1 MHPLFGKRAILP
13 GLLSVRDRRRL
24 TAGLMA
30 ALLMVGLIWWV
41 GYRADRSDF
50 ASLIGAF
57 TGLWVAYVVLMAL
70 GRRGTLPYRQ
80 LVGLGVLLRVLLLFS
95 LPTLSDDVYRFLWDG
110 HLLAQGIH
118 PFAFTP
124 QQALQ
129 QGLVTGEFALEL
141 FERLNSPQYYTV
153 YPPVCQGVFALA
165 ALIFPTDMSGGIW
178 GVKLF
183 LLTMELAALWSL
195 WRLPAG
201 PKAAAVYAL
210 NPLVLVEVM
219 GNAHFEG
226 AVVAFLLVG
235 WLLLRRQRCL
245 SGALFWALA
254 IATKLLPLLFL
265 PVLWLHLNRRTRWKF
280 LGGVVLFCAALFAP
294 LADVEALAHLFS
306 SLRLYFQQFTFNA
319 GVYYALKGLLKAI
332 GQEAFLQARL
342 LGPLLGFLT
351 MLGVWAIALYRPTR
365 SLVLSVEER
374 LVLTVALY
382 LLLSATVHPWYVIVP
397 FGLSQVSDAARQWRF
412 PLVWSAVIAL
422 SYSHY
427 ADGGFQEKYPYIVL
441 EYVAVGAALKWDIY
455 RKRFSPKAPL
465 STSQVFG

>member
-1 MHPLFGKRAILP
+1 MHPLFGKQTTLREP
-13 GLLSVRDRRRL
+13 LSGRDFRQL

-50 ASLIGAF
+50 APLIGAF

-70 GRRGTLPYRQ
+70 GRRGELPYSR

-110 HLLAQGIH
+110 HLLARGIH

-124 QQALQ
+124 QQVLQ
-129 QGLVTGEFALEL
+129 QGLVTGEFALDL

-165 ALIFPTDMSGGIW
+165 ALGFPGDMVGGIW
-178 GVKLF
+178 MMKLF
-183 LLTMELAALWSL
+183 LLVMEVVALWSL

-201 PKAAAVYAL
+201 PKAAALYAL

-226 AVVAFLLVG
+226 AAVAFLLVG
-235 WLLLRRQRCL
+235 WLLLCRRQWL

-265 PVLWLHLNRRTRWKF
+265 PALWLHLNGRARWKF
-280 LGGVVLFCAALFAP
+280 LGGVALFCAALFAP
-294 LADVEALAHLFS
+294 LADVEALGNLFS
-306 SLRLYFQQFTFNA
+306 GLRLYFQQFTFNA
-319 GVYYALKGLLKAI
+319 GIYYALKGLLKAA

-342 LGPLLGFLT
+342 LGPSLGFLT
-351 MLGVWAIALYRPTR
+351 MLGAWAIALYRSKSP
-365 SLVLSVEER
+365 SVLSVEER

-397 FGLSQVSDAARQWRF
+397 FGLSQVSDAGRQWRF

-427 ADGGFQEKYPYIVL
+427 ADGRFQEKYLCIAL
-441 EYVAVGAALKWDIY
+441 EYAAVGAALGWDMY
-455 RKRFSPKAPL
+455 CRRFSPKAPL
-465 STSQVFG
+465 STRREPG